1 LGVEEI
7 IIAFDKQYKEFNDAE
22 HLHLVKNY
30 YKILNRHI
38 NDTLITFIFD
48 DKENLGY
55 KDSPIDQG
63 PEIFMKLF
71 QERRVFEGGIFK

>member
-1 LGVEEI
+1 
-7 IIAFDKQYKEFNDAE
+7 
-22 HLHLVKNY
+22 LHLVKNY

-55 KDSPIDQG
+55 KDSPVDQG
-63 PEIFMKLF
+63 PEVFMKLF
-71 QERRVFEGGIFK
+71 QERRVFEGGVFK